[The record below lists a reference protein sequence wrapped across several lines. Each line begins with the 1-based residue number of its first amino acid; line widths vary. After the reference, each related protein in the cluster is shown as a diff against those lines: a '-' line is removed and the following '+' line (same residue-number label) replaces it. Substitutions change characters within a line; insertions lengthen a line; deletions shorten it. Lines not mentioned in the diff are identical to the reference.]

1 MSNACVG
8 FLLFLLNFV
17 CDYPGKFVMT
27 KILKIRDTLCDLVLL
42 YNLKNAKYT
51 HRVVMLLIK
60 LQAN

>member
-42 YNLKNAKYT
+42 YNLKNAKNT
-51 HRVVMLLIK
+51 H
-60 LQAN
+60 